1 MIPKQIT
8 ARNVKQAIAYVST
21 EQVPPERK
29 SKGYDLVYEGEPF
42 PPKYLISLAAE
53 FSAYGDFFYHGRF
66 NSVEARNYLSNLGFS
81 VQKKDR
87 FKSAEVLDDLAPKS
101 TRQPTID
108 DLAKA
113 LKNLKTLPPQR
124 VTKLIEISN
133 RRDTPLIKLLK
144 KLYGFKCQMP
154 GCKAVIK
161 KKNGELYCEV
171 AHIIPF
177 AETLSS
183 TIDNLIVLCPN
194 HHKEFDHG
202 ELEVL
207 KRSKKLIKGKL
218 NGRPFNLKFKA
229 L

>member
-8 ARNVKQAIAYVST
+8 AENIKQAIDYISVN
-21 EQVPPERK
+21 QVPAERK

-53 FSAYGDFFYHGRF
+53 FSHYGQFFHHASF
-66 NSVEARNYLSNLGFS
+66 NSTEARKYLSNLSFDI
-81 VQKKDR
+81 QKKDR
-87 FKSAEVLDDLAPKS
+87 FKSAEVIDDLAAKS
-101 TRQPTID
+101 KREPTID
-108 DLAKA
+108 DLVKA
-113 LKNLKTLPPQR
+113 LEKLKTLPSQR
-124 VTKLIEISN
+124 VSKLIEISN

-171 AHIIPF
+171 AHITPF
-177 AETLSS
+177 ATTLSS

-202 ELEVL
+202 ELEIL
-207 KRSKKLIKGKL
+207 QRSKNLVKGKL
-218 NGRPFNLKFKA
+218 NGRPFKLRFKA